1 MVTYVSNAQVDTTTI
16 NNSTNANKLILFA
29 ETITKIMDGVLIA
42 TKALLFMMESARL
55 PVWCRLLIV

>member
-16 NNSTNANKLILFA
+16 NSSTNANKLILFA